1 MADSDDL
8 TTDISRYDALL
19 FDLDG
24 VITRTATLHAA
35 AWKALFDHF
44 LAARARELG
53 EPFVPFDV
61 ATDYLH
67 YVDGRRRYD
76 GVDTFLRSRGVELPY
91 GDPADPPEA
100 ETVCG
105 LGNRKNAHFNERLA
119 QLGVDVFDDTVE
131 LIGAAR
137 RHGSKVAVVSASEN
151 CEAIL
156 ARAGLLGLF
165 DTRVTGVEAAA
176 WHLPG
181 KPAPDTYLKA
191 AELLDTP
198 PADAVVFED
207 AISGVQA
214 GRAGGFGLVVG
225 VDRRGEAD
233 LLRTHGADVVSA
245 DLREFL
251 SGLPDQPD
259 RIHQGIRSDQ
269 L

>member
-1 MADSDDL
+1 MAHGSGHG
-8 TTDISRYDALL
+8 TDISRYDALL

-35 AWKALFDHF
+35 AWKQLFDDF
-44 LAARARELG
+44 LSARARERG
-53 EPFVPFDV
+53 EPFVAFDT
-61 ATDYLH
+61 ATDYVH

-76 GVDTFLRSRGVELPY
+76 GVDTFLRSRGIELPY
-91 GDPADPPEA
+91 GDPTDAPEA
-100 ETVCG
+100 GTVCG
-105 LGNRKNAHFNERLA
+105 LGNRKNGYFTQLLA
-119 QLGVDVFDDTVE
+119 ELGVEVFDDTVE
-131 LIGAAR
+131 LIMAAR
-137 RHGSKVAVVSASEN
+137 RYGQKVAVVSASEN
-151 CEAIL
+151 CAAIL
-156 ARAGLLGLF
+156 ARAGLLDVF

-176 WHLPG
+176 LQLPG

-198 PADAVVFED
+198 PKAAVVFED

-251 SGLPDQPD
+251 PGL
-259 RIHQGIRSDQ
+259 R
-269 L
+269 

>member
-1 MADSDDL
+1 MADGSDRMTDL
-8 TTDISRYDALL
+8 SRYGALL

-35 AWKALFDHF
+35 AWKALFDNY
-44 LAARARELG
+44 LAEVARRRD

-61 ATDYLH
+61 GTDYLL

-76 GVDTFLRSRGVELPY
+76 GVDTFLRSRGIELPH
-91 GDPADPPEA
+91 GEPSDPPEA

-105 LGNRKNAHFNERLA
+105 LGNRKNAYFNERLA
-119 QLGVDVFDDTVE
+119 QLGVEVFDDTVE
-131 LIGAAR
+131 LIHAAR
-137 RHGSKVAVVSASEN
+137 RHGTKVAVVSASEN
-151 CEAIL
+151 CVPIL
-156 ARAGLLGLF
+156 TRAGLLDLF
-165 DTRVTGVEAAA
+165 DARVTGTEAAA
-176 WHLPG
+176 WQLPG

-198 PADAVVFED
+198 ASAAVVFED

-225 VDRRGEAD
+225 VDRRGEAE
-233 LLRTHGADVVSA
+233 LLRTHGADVVSG

-251 SGLPDQPD
+251 SSLPAGP
-259 RIHQGIRSDQ
+259 H
-269 L
+269 

>member
-1 MADSDDL
+1 MADGSDP
-8 TTDISRYDALL
+8 TTDMARYEALL

-35 AWKALFDHF
+35 AWKDLFDDF
-44 LAARARELG
+44 LAGRARGRG
-53 EPFVPFDV
+53 EPFVPFDT
-61 ATDYLH
+61 AGDYLL

-76 GVDTFLRSRGVELPY
+76 GVDTFLRSRGIELPH

-105 LGNRKNAHFNERLA
+105 LGNRKNRYFTQRLA
-119 QLGVDVFDDTVE
+119 ELGVEVFDDTLD
-131 LIGAAR
+131 LIAAAR
-137 RHGSKVAVVSASEN
+137 RHGRKVAVVSASEN
-151 CEAIL
+151 CDPIL
-156 ARAGLLGLF
+156 SRAGLLDLF
-165 DTRVTGVEAAA
+165 DVRVTGIEAAA

-198 PADAVVFED
+198 PAAAVVFED

-214 GRAGGFGLVVG
+214 GRAGGFGLVIG
-225 VDRRGEAD
+225 VDRRGEGD
-233 LLRTHGADVVSA
+233 VLREHGAHVVSA

-251 SGLPDQPD
+251 TSLPATSGRP
-259 RIHQGIRSDQ
+259 
-269 L
+269 